1 MSELEPICPIIK
13 DMTNQD
19 SDFLH
24 RWLSGESIPPEDIM
38 GNSKLDLGWNIGDRI
53 HEDSP
58 KAYAQ
63 ALNSGLPPLPKEAK
77 NFANILFHQNQPE
90 GILSPKPKTNLWDNL
105 NGEWFNE
112 IELSLNG
119 TAFRQGLNKMRCK
132 HLSLENMS
140 GDWSFDDM
148 PELGIADDLSVLQIR
163 RCSGAPRLAE
173 TLADYLS
180 NMKTQNIKLNILE
193 TNWVVIDPRIFE
205 VLFRDFESLK
215 MEIYKSLQ
223 PGFMESCQ
231 KAIDKIWEKKLDVIS
246 PNYQKIRELRD
257 RREKNGHNN
266 FFVQTD
272 VPPLRR
278 TDLLMERDL
287 PIYWNDKHIS
297 DPQYSHE
304 SLEW

>member
-1 MSELEPICPIIK
+1 
-13 DMTNQD
+13 
-19 SDFLH
+19 
-24 RWLSGESIPPEDIM
+24 
-38 GNSKLDLGWNIGDRI
+38 
-53 HEDSP
+53 
-58 KAYAQ
+58 
-63 ALNSGLPPLPKEAK
+63 
-77 NFANILFHQNQPE
+77 
-90 GILSPKPKTNLWDNL
+90 
-105 NGEWFNE
+105 
-112 IELSLNG
+112 
-119 TAFRQGLNKMRCK
+119 
-132 HLSLENMS
+132 
-140 GDWSFDDM
+140 
-148 PELGIADDLSVLQIR
+148 
-163 RCSGAPRLAE
+163 
-173 TLADYLS
+173 
-180 NMKTQNIKLNILE
+180 MKTQNIKLNILE

-205 VLFRDFESLK
+205 VLFRDFESLN

-231 KAIDKIWEKKLDVIS
+231 KAIDKICEKKLDVIS

-272 VPPLRR
+272 VPPFHR